1 MRVPAG
7 NMLKVLMLAAA
18 VYHSQLRQR
27 QLAAQLAIVK
37 KRMDTR
43 ACNAKAIMA
52 NFAAMAGERR
62 KERREVPRCL
72 GKWRGFI
79 HHLWLPPWRA
89 SRQGRDHLS

>member
-1 MRVPAG
+1 
-7 NMLKVLMLAAA
+7 MLAAA

-52 NFAAMAGERR
+52 NFAAMADERAGIGNT
-62 KERREVPRCL
+62 EENL
-72 GKWRGFI
+72 
-79 HHLWLPPWRA
+79 
-89 SRQGRDHLS
+89 QY